1 MFIAFESTRL
11 PKRFAHLL
19 LCTALAV
26 GLMGCGGAGRTT
38 PSPSAS
44 PEPTYLTEEILCD
57 AVSND
62 LLKDQ
67 LSLKVR
73 FYHFQHS
80 SDVDQNGLTVNYFEC
95 RLYGDQSSPQGT
107 FGLLISY
114 NPYEQLELSHT
125 EFSSLD
131 EKGLDETTFDGIDG
145 RGYVWVGEGGTLLE
159 AAWLYPDN
167 QALEITLFHI
177 NSNDRIYSEDDLER
191 LREVLKELITTIP
204 PVAAG
209 PAQRPLMVPPNPNKK
224 DKQLDN
230 RQGTSTP

>member
-1 MFIAFESTRL
+1 MRAIRPIHRTR
-11 PKRFAHLL
+11 HS
-19 LCTALAV
+19 TALIACITAV
-26 GLMGCGGAGRTT
+26 ILAACTGPGAGVS
-38 PSPSAS
+38 SPSAS

-57 AVSND
+57 AVPND

-114 NPYEQLELSHT
+114 NPYEQLRLSHT

-131 EKGLDETTFDGIDG
+131 EKGLDETTFDGVDG

-159 AAWLYPDN
+159 AAWLYPDS
-167 QALEITLFHI
+167 QVLEITLFHI

>member
-1 MFIAFESTRL
+1 MRAIRPIHRTR
-11 PKRFAHLL
+11 HS
-19 LCTALAV
+19 TALIACITAV
-26 GLMGCGGAGRTT
+26 ILAACTGPGAGVS
-38 PSPSAS
+38 SPSAS

-57 AVSND
+57 AVPND

-114 NPYEQLELSHT
+114 NPYEQLRLSHT

-145 RGYVWVGEGGTLLE
+145 RGYVWVGEGGTHLK

>member
-57 AVSND
+57 AVPND

-145 RGYVWVGEGGTLLE
+145 RGYVWVGEGGTHLK
-159 AAWLYPDN
+159 AAWLYPDS